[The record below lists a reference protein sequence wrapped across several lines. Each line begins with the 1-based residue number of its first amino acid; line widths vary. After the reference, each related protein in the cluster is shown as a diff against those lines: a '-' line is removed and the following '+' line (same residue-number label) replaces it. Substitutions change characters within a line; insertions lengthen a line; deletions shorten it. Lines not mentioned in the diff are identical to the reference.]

1 MWRSSSSCFGHDA
14 EMDTCMNCTKK
25 RNSLFDEL
33 SYDELAILN
42 KRKHVVHY
50 KAGETIYKEG
60 TKPPN
65 LLCLNRGKVKITQRG
80 VNGTEHIVALKKPVD
95 FIGFRAL
102 MGDYNN
108 VTSAVALEEAVI
120 CIIDKRDFFQVIHNN
135 SQLAFKIIRSF
146 AHELNAVDLRLVNLT
161 QKHIRA
167 RLADALLWVQEI
179 YGVDPDNGALNVAL
193 KRADIAALAN
203 MTTANAIR
211 ILASFAKEGLVEV
224 NLRSIILKKPKA
236 LQEISLF
243 GR

>member
-1 MWRSSSSCFGHDA
+1 
-14 EMDTCMNCTKK
+14 
-25 RNSLFDEL
+25 
-33 SYDELAILN
+33 
-42 KRKHVVHY
+42 
-50 KAGETIYKEG
+50 
-60 TKPPN
+60 
-65 LLCLNRGKVKITQRG
+65 
-80 VNGTEHIVALKKPVD
+80 
-95 FIGFRAL
+95 